1 MLLTACLLMAD
12 EAVDMDDDASE
23 ADIATDASPPTT
35 SDVKKESKKSEKQTQ
50 NGDAVD
56 NDMQDT
62 EQEVAKVKKRK
73 AVIDSDDD

>member
-1 MLLTACLLMAD
+1 MAD
-12 EAVDMDDDASE
+12 EAVDMDDDARE
-23 ADIATDASPPTT
+23 ADIATDVSPPASSNT
-35 SDVKKESKKSEKQTQ
+35 KKDSKKFEKQTPS
-50 NGDAVD
+50 GDADD